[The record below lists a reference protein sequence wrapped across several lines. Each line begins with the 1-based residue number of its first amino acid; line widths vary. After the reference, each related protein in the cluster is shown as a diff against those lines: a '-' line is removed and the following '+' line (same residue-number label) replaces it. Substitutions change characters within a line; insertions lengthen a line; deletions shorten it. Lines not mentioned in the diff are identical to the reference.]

1 LSTDSPLGRPT
12 SQELALQ
19 FQSDPT
25 AEVSESDVSLRTI
38 PASSPAM
45 RQLLREL
52 GEAAAKEPSG
62 SPMQSLLTRITRGEI
77 DLRSALD
84 DPSLPTPDADSLDE
98 STRTLIEDLKEIEAD
113 Q

>member
-1 LSTDSPLGRPT
+1 LSTESPLGRPT
-12 SQELALQ
+12 AQDLATQ
-19 FQSDPT
+19 FQPNPT
-25 AEVSESDVSLRTI
+25 AAADEVEVSLQTI

-52 GEAAAKEPSG
+52 GEAAANEPTG
-62 SPMQSLLTRITRGEI
+62 SPMQGLLNRITRGEI

-84 DPSLPTPDADSLDE
+84 DPSLPSPEPDSLDE
-98 STRTLIEDLKEIEAD
+98 ATRTLIEELKEVEAD